1 LGWYATVEE
10 MSVNKGGLVT
20 EVSRRTDLP
29 KADVAA
35 VVDAAM
41 AVVKERVA
49 KGEHVS
55 LVGFGTFQKQ
65 HRNKR
70 IARNPRKPD
79 VAIVVPARDVPQ
91 FVAGKAFKD
100 ALTKKRSAAKK
111 PAKKSTA
118 KKR

>member
-1 LGWYATVEE
+1 
-10 MSVNKGGLVT
+10 MNKGGLVT

-29 KADVAA
+29 KADVSA
-35 VVDAAM
+35 VVDSAM
-41 AVVKERVA
+41 AVIKERVA

-79 VAIVVPARDVPQ
+79 VAIVVPARDIPQ
-91 FVAGKAFKD
+91 FVPGKAFKD
-100 ALTKKRSAAKK
+100 ALTKKKSGAKK
-111 PAKKSTA
+111 PTA
-118 KKR
+118 KKRTAKKR